1 MTSQVK
7 FETETVRDITQAA
20 IKSSLDNQVY
30 DHGSVNKWSSEILE
44 TTLRSLCERFP
55 SFKFVSQCLI
65 LQKAGGGLHVSS
77 SCYWDSNSD
86 GMVTV
91 RWENESMH
99 CIVSVYGLA
108 VQ

>member
-1 MTSQVK
+1 MLQQQK
-7 FETETVRDITQAA
+7 FDIDNVRKITNDIIQDT
-20 IKSSLDNQVY
+20 LGNQQY
-30 DHGSVNKWSSEILE
+30 DHTKVNKWSSDILE
-44 TTLRSLCERFP
+44 NTLKKLCEMFP

-77 SCYWDSNSD
+77 SCYWDSNTD
-86 GMVTV
+86 GMVSI

-99 CIVSVYGLA
+99 CIVSVYGLG

>member
-1 MTSQVK
+1 MKSSK
-7 FETETVRDITQAA
+7 FDTETVRSVTEQSIQSVLDKQA
-20 IKSSLDNQVY
+20 Y
-30 DHGSVNKWSSEILE
+30 DHASVNKWSSEILE
-44 TTLRSLCERFP
+44 NTLRTLCERFQ
-55 SFKFVSQCLI
+55 SYKFVSQCLI

-77 SCYWDSNSD
+77 SCFWDSNQD

>member
-1 MTSQVK
+1 MSAPK
-7 FETETVRDITQAA
+7 FETDTVRSITEQSIQSA
-20 IKSSLDNQVY
+20 LNGQVY
-30 DHGSVNKWSSEILE
+30 DHSSVNKWSSEILE
-44 TTLRSLCERFP
+44 TTLRTLCERFP
-55 SFKFVSQCLI
+55 AYKFVSQCLI

-91 RWENESMH
+91 RWENESLH
-99 CIVSVYGLA
+99 CIVSIYGLA

>member
-1 MTSQVK
+1 MQQPK
-7 FETETVRDITQAA
+7 FENDAVRTITEQA
-20 IKSSLDNQVY
+20 IQECLKNQVY
-30 DHGSVNKWSSEILE
+30 DHSAVNKWSSDILE
-44 TTLRSLCERFP
+44 NTLRALCERFQ
-55 SFKFVSQCLI
+55 SYKFVSQCLI

-99 CIVSVYGLA
+99 CIVSIYGLA

>member
-1 MTSQVK
+1 MSQPK
-7 FETETVRDITQAA
+7 FETDAVRAITEQA
-20 IKSSLDNQVY
+20 IQSSLQNQVY
-30 DHGSVNKWSSEILE
+30 DHASVNKWSSEILE
-44 TTLRSLCERFP
+44 TTLRTLCERFP
-55 SFKFVSQCLI
+55 AYKFVSQCLI

-99 CIVSVYGLA
+99 CIVSIYGLA

>member
-1 MTSQVK
+1 MQQPK
-7 FETETVRDITQAA
+7 FETDAVRAITEQS
-20 IKSSLDNQVY
+20 IQSSLNNQVY
-30 DHGSVNKWSSEILE
+30 DHSSVNKWSSEILE
-44 TTLRSLCERFP
+44 GAVRTCSEKFP
-55 SFKFVSQCLI
+55 SYKFVSQCLI

-99 CIVSVYGLA
+99 CIVSIYGLA

>member
-1 MTSQVK
+1 MTTQKFDTAAVKSITDQAISATLGSQ
-7 FETETVRDITQAA
+7 T
-20 IKSSLDNQVY
+20 Y
-30 DHGSVNKWSSEILE
+30 DHSLVNKWSSDILDS
-44 TTLRSLCERFP
+44 TIRALCERFQNY
-55 SFKFVSQCLI
+55 KFVSQCLI
-65 LQKAGGGLHVSS
+65 LQKAGGGLNVSS

-91 RWENESMH
+91 RWENDSLH